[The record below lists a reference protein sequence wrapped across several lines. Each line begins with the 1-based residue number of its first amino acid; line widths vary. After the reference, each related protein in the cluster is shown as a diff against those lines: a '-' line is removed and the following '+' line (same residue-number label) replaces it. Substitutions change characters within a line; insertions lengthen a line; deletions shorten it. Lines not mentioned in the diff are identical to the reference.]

1 MVLVVMMVP
10 VVWMAMQ
17 PASGDSVVVS
27 VGAVGGAKMTLIKAI
42 FFCSGRHRSL
52 ASIDN
57 CLDTTVSTPLLFLSR
72 HNCLDDGRIP
82 AGDQAIFDATP
93 HGVIIILLPPTS
105 L

>member
-17 PASGDSVVVS
+17 PASGDSVVVA

-57 CLDTTVSTPLLFLSR
+57 CLDTTVSTQLLFSTTVLADTVLSSFTTIADLVWS
-72 HNCLDDGRIP
+72 HV
-82 AGDQAIFDATP
+82 F
-93 HGVIIILLPPTS
+93 
-105 L
+105 